1 MKTPLS
7 PPPEPEEIL
16 ANSPD
21 TNHCHVNIKT
31 LNLQFMHAKGTANS
45 VQRAPQSTKKRTI
58 KPNF

>member
-1 MKTPLS
+1 MNTPLS

-31 LNLQFMHAKGTANS
+31 LNLQFMHTKGTANS
-45 VQRAPQSTKKRTI
+45 VQRAPEPTKKRTI